1 MAAPTSSV
9 DDSMATRS
17 GRTRVVEVARCVI
30 ACVERVVGAC
40 RVPRFDRATGRVRRV
55 TRRVPDAA
63 GTSRRATTG
72 AFSRRAFSTTRSP
85 HTRSP
90 GHSPRTRC
98 RRHVTTCHHRRVLQ
112 TRVLNHS
119 FSTHSFA
126 GSLAAYPMPPARHD
140 VPPPT
145 RSPHARSRHARSP
158 HARSRYAR
166 SRHTRSPGRSPR
178 TGCRRHV
185 ATCHQ
190 ELSTPSLAVGD
201 APRA

>member
-98 RRHVTTCHHRRVLQ
+98 RRHVTTCHHTLVLH
-112 TRVLNHS
+112 TRVLDTRVLDTRVLDTRVLDTLVLRVARRAPDAAGTSRRATRNSLRRVSRLATPRERDH
-119 FSTHSFA
+119 FA
-126 GSLAAYPMPPARHD
+126 GD
-140 VPPPT
+140 VTETQTVECT
-145 RSPHARSRHARSP
+145 RFRGTQLRGSSDSQ
-158 HARSRYAR
+158 
-166 SRHTRSPGRSPR
+166 PR
-178 TGCRRHV
+178 
-185 ATCHQ
+185 
-190 ELSTPSLAVGD
+190 
-201 APRA
+201 